1 MFKYF
6 KIKKQLLEDQAYLL
20 HKIREYIDRFPDI
33 VALLD
38 KIKDVDGNEM
48 QRIIAKELVEYS
60 MNKKNVGE

>member
-1 MFKYF
+1 LFKYF